1 MKIVSWNVNGI
12 AACREHGFLKF
23 LKSVKPDMV
32 CCQEVKSKI
41 DLSTPGYLQ
50 YWNKAKEP
58 GYAGTLILTK
68 YEPISVTNGF
78 GIKKLDG
85 EGRIITLEYQ
95 DYYVLN
101 VYVPSI
107 HTYSAPDR
115 PDFRLAW
122 DKALR
127 KYISKLD
134 KPVILCGD
142 FNATAAYID
151 TYPTNQK
158 NEPDNPLF
166 TSETRDSIVQLKAMG
181 LVDAFR
187 ALYPDKE
194 ADYTWWGPKDVNRVQ
209 NHGSRLD
216 YFFLSGELVSGLQE
230 VTHHADIFG
239 SDHCPISMIFNLIQS
254 EKDISDE
261 DLATIWR
268 TIDWGKMN
276 QELRTM
282 QEELAQAAFERD
294 WRKVSWLQDKL
305 LNSWPAKVLAV
316 KEVADADSVPGVDGV
331 LWITDVQKAK
341 AAKCLTLRDY
351 YPLPNRYGEIGEH
364 GKKRK
369 LLIST
374 VRDRAVQTL
383 LKYALKPVSE
393 STADNG
399 SFFSREGRS
408 MFDARAYLERNL
420 EDERVMCVVVVD
432 AQSFYGHIVH
442 EWCMKHIPLPESP
455 LRKILKAGCLKN
467 GVIFDKDEGISLA
480 SPLSP
485 IIGNMVLDGLQS
497 YIYDRL
503 YPKGGTD
510 HINGSMVRFLDDIVV
525 TARSRQQAELIMQI
539 VTEFLA
545 ERGAKPN
552 PTKSYVACITEGFDY
567 LGRHY
572 QRKNGVLEISA
583 STSKLVE
590 IEQTLKSLIQ
600 GYKGTI
606 RHLIEKVNYEL
617 TKIYRNHRAEDSYM
631 LFRHID
637 AFVTGLFLERMCA
650 KRPKWHQET
659 IRAHF
664 FVRDGD
670 RYIFV
675 LPQDRTVR
683 IMQLAPLPIKK
694 HTPCKIDF
702 NPFLDKEY
710 YAALQYQREIQ
721 KTNGN
726 FKSIWDRQDGRCA
739 YCGQPML
746 PDQDVEIIEKL
757 LGQGHRI
764 RNLAY
769 IHKKCSYDT
778 SKNWDMLGVP
788 VDLAE
793 LLEDMLDDTPDV
805 KSPYLELTRFFRRN
819 KRTTIHLTFKD
830 IEEILGDKLP
840 WEAYFFESFWYDA
853 TSDITSLLW
862 KKEDFPAKFFCL
874 TYPHYDISQSWR
886 SQGYEIKSLHMETDR
901 VVFRKEIRD
910 TEYITVPKALT
921 NQPLPEHI
929 AYEFHKLITDF
940 MQRYGL

>member
-1 MKIVSWNVNGI
+1 MLSGNQNQNSVEIAWIFAVLEQCNG
-12 AACREHGFLKF
+12 RG
-23 LKSVKPDMV
+23 VRW
-32 CCQEVKSKI
+32 
-41 DLSTPGYLQ
+41 Y
-50 YWNKAKEP
+50 
-58 GYAGTLILTK
+58 TLILTK
-68 YEPISVTNGF
+68 YEPVSVTNGF

-85 EGRIITLEYQ
+85 EGRIITLEYK
-95 DYYVLN
+95 DYFVLN

-107 HTYSAPDR
+107 QTHSPPDR
-115 PDFRLAW
+115 PVFRLAW
-122 DKALR
+122 DQALR
-127 KYISKLD
+127 KYITSLN

-151 TYPTNQK
+151 IYPTNQK
-158 NEPDNPLF
+158 IEPDNPLF
-166 TSETRDSIVQLKAMG
+166 TSETRDSIVQLKALG

-187 ALYPDKE
+187 ALYPEQKS
-194 ADYTWWGPKDVNRVQ
+194 AYTWWGPKDNTRAQ

-216 YFFLSGELVSGLQE
+216 YFFLSGELLSGLQE
-230 VTHHADIFG
+230 VTLHTDIFG
-239 SDHCPISMIFNLIQS
+239 SDHCPISMDFKLIQP
-254 EKDISDE
+254 ETDTSDE
-261 DLATIWR
+261 DLATMWR
-268 TIDWGKMN
+268 TIDWAKMN
-276 QELRTM
+276 LELRTM

-305 LNSWPAKVLAV
+305 LNSWAAKVLAV
-316 KEVADADSVPGVDGV
+316 KEVADADSAPGVDGV

-341 AAKCLTLRDY
+341 AARCLTLRDY
-351 YPLPNRYGEIGEH
+351 YPLPNRYGEIVEH
-364 GKKRK
+364 GKTRK

-399 SFFSREGRS
+399 SFFAREGRS
-408 MFDARAYLERNL
+408 VFDARAYLERNL

-442 EWCMKHIPLPESP
+442 DWCMKHIPLPESP
-455 LRKILKAGCLKN
+455 LRKVLKAGCLKN

-485 IIGNMVLDGLQS
+485 LIGNMVLDGLQT
-497 YIYDRL
+497 YIYDNL
-503 YPKGGTD
+503 YPRGGTD
-510 HINGSMVRFLDDIVV
+510 HINGAMIRFLDDIAI
-525 TARSRQQAELIMQI
+525 TARSWQQAEVIMQI
-539 VTEFLA
+539 VMEFLA
-545 ERGAKPN
+545 ERGAVLN
-552 PTKSYVACITEGFDY
+552 PKKSKIAVITEGFDF

-572 QRKNGVLEISA
+572 RRKNNVLEISA
-583 STSKLVE
+583 STSKIVE

-600 GYKGTI
+600 DYKGTI
-606 RHLIEKVNYEL
+606 RSLIEKVNYEL
-617 TKIYRNHRAEDSYM
+617 TKIYRNHRAEDSYE

-637 AFVTGLFLERMCA
+637 AFVTGLFLNRMCA

-659 IRAHF
+659 IRTHF

-675 LPQDRTVR
+675 LPGDRTVR
-683 IMQLAPLPIKK
+683 IMQLVPLPIKK
-694 HTPCKIDF
+694 HNPCKKDF

-710 YAALQYQREIQ
+710 YAVLQYQREIQ

-778 SKNWDMLGVP
+778 SKSWGVLGVP

-793 LLEDMLDDTPDV
+793 LLEDMLDDAPNAE
-805 KSPYLELTRFFRRN
+805 SPYLELRRFFHRN
-819 KRTTIHLTFKD
+819 KRTTIHLTFAE

-840 WEAYFFESFWYDA
+840 WEAYFFESFWYEMPRDA
-853 TSDITSLLW
+853 MSPIW
-862 KKEDFPAKFFCL
+862 NIEGFPSKTLCL
-874 TYPHYDISQSWR
+874 TYPYYDIVSSWR
-886 SQGYEIKSLHMETDR
+886 SQGYEIKALHMEIDH
-901 VVFRKEIRD
+901 VVFRKELRD
-910 TEYITVPKALT
+910 TEYITIPQALT
-921 NQPLPEHI
+921 GQPLPEHI
-929 AYEFHKLITDF
+929 VYEFHKLVTDF
-940 MQRYGL
+940 IQRYGL

>member
-23 LKSVKPDMV
+23 LKSVKPDIV

-305 LNSWPAKVLAV
+305 LNSWPAKVLA
-316 KEVADADSVPGVDGV
+316 
-331 LWITDVQKAK
+331 
-341 AAKCLTLRDY
+341 C
-351 YPLPNRYGEIGEH
+351 
-364 GKKRK
+364 
-369 LLIST
+369 
-374 VRDRAVQTL
+374 
-383 LKYALKPVSE
+383 
-393 STADNG
+393 
-399 SFFSREGRS
+399 
-408 MFDARAYLERNL
+408 
-420 EDERVMCVVVVD
+420 
-432 AQSFYGHIVH
+432 
-442 EWCMKHIPLPESP
+442 
-455 LRKILKAGCLKN
+455 GCR
-467 GVIFDKDEGISLA
+467 
-480 SPLSP
+480 LS
-485 IIGNMVLDGLQS
+485 
-497 YIYDRL
+497 
-503 YPKGGTD
+503 
-510 HINGSMVRFLDDIVV
+510 
-525 TARSRQQAELIMQI
+525 
-539 VTEFLA
+539 
-545 ERGAKPN
+545 
-552 PTKSYVACITEGFDY
+552 
-567 LGRHY
+567 
-572 QRKNGVLEISA
+572 
-583 STSKLVE
+583 
-590 IEQTLKSLIQ
+590 
-600 GYKGTI
+600 
-606 RHLIEKVNYEL
+606 
-617 TKIYRNHRAEDSYM
+617 
-631 LFRHID
+631 
-637 AFVTGLFLERMCA
+637 
-650 KRPKWHQET
+650 
-659 IRAHF
+659 
-664 FVRDGD
+664 
-670 RYIFV
+670 
-675 LPQDRTVR
+675 
-683 IMQLAPLPIKK
+683 
-694 HTPCKIDF
+694 
-702 NPFLDKEY
+702 
-710 YAALQYQREIQ
+710 
-721 KTNGN
+721 
-726 FKSIWDRQDGRCA
+726 
-739 YCGQPML
+739 
-746 PDQDVEIIEKL
+746 
-757 LGQGHRI
+757 
-764 RNLAY
+764 
-769 IHKKCSYDT
+769 
-778 SKNWDMLGVP
+778 
-788 VDLAE
+788 
-793 LLEDMLDDTPDV
+793 
-805 KSPYLELTRFFRRN
+805 
-819 KRTTIHLTFKD
+819 
-830 IEEILGDKLP
+830 
-840 WEAYFFESFWYDA
+840 
-853 TSDITSLLW
+853 
-862 KKEDFPAKFFCL
+862 
-874 TYPHYDISQSWR
+874 SWR
-886 SQGYEIKSLHMETDR
+886 
-901 VVFRKEIRD
+901 
-910 TEYITVPKALT
+910 
-921 NQPLPEHI
+921 
-929 AYEFHKLITDF
+929 
-940 MQRYGL
+940 